1 MAAMSDGPE
10 ASVEAAWDARYAA
23 SGLVWSAEPNQTVA
37 ELAFGL
43 TPGRAA
49 DLACGEGRNALA
61 LARLGWSVTAV
72 DISGVALDK
81 GRAMAERDGL
91 KVEWVHGDV
100 LQVPLPESAFDLVVL
115 AYVQLPPDA
124 QVALLERAAA
134 MLAPGGRL
142 LVVAHDADNVTRGF
156 GGPPNPSVCYTV
168 ERTRSAL
175 GGLVIERLGQV
186 TRPVEKDGASHDAI
200 DLVAFARRPEAA

>member
-1 MAAMSDGPE
+1 MGDGPE
-10 ASVEAAWDARYAA
+10 ASAEAAWDARYAT

-61 LARLGWSVTAV
+61 LARLGWHVTAV

-81 GRAMAERDGL
+81 GRTMAERDGL
-91 KVEWVHGDV
+91 QVDWVHGDV
-100 LQVPLPESAFDLVVL
+100 LQVPLPASSFDLVVL
-115 AYVQLPPDA
+115 AYVQLPPEA
-124 QVALLERAAA
+124 QVALLGRSVAA
-134 MLAPGGRL
+134 LTPGGWL
-142 LVVAHDADNVTRGF
+142 LVVAHDADNVTRGY
-156 GGPPNPSVCYTV
+156 GGPPDPSVCYTV

-175 GGLVIERLGQV
+175 DGLVVERLGQV
-186 TRPVEKDGASHDAI
+186 TRKVDKDGVVHEAV
-200 DLVAFARRPEAA
+200 DLVAFAQRPAAS

>member
-1 MAAMSDGPE
+1 MAAMSEGPG

-23 SGLVWSAEPNQTVA
+23 SELVWSAEPNQTVA

-61 LARLGWSVTAV
+61 LARLGWRVTAV

-81 GRAMAERDGL
+81 GRAMTERDGL
-91 KVEWVHGDV
+91 DVEWVHGDV

-115 AYVQLPPDA
+115 AYVQLPADA
-124 QVALLERAAA
+124 QVTLLGRAAA

-142 LVVAHDADNVTRGF
+142 LVVAHDADNVTRGY
-156 GGPPNPSVCYTV
+156 GGPPDPAVCYTV

-175 GGLVIERLGQV
+175 DGLEIERLGQV
-186 TRPVEKDGASHDAI
+186 TRTVEKDGARHDAV
-200 DLVAFARRPEAA
+200 DLVAFARRPQAA